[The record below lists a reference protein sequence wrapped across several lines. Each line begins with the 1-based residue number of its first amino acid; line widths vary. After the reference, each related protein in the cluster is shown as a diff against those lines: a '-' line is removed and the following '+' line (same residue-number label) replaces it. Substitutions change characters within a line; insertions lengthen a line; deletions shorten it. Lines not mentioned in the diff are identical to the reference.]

1 MISQFLKDFA
11 RDFYKYVY
19 RLCITEVF
27 MLYLIWQKL
36 YNNGFLIKSF
46 RQHQIV
52 FVLTN
57 QIFGK
62 KSYVGK
68 LLVKLE
74 KNTLRFPNLP
84 QYFFFKYHHLWNR
97 FLKLNLNF
105 LRLLLWRISHHNC
118 LIISGVSIILKS
130 TSVKKATNGRHF
142 LQVLPS

>member
-84 QYFFFKYHHLWNR
+84 QYFFSNITIFEID
-97 FLKLNLNF
+97 LKLNLNF

>member
-1 MISQFLKDFA
+1 
-11 RDFYKYVY
+11 
-19 RLCITEVF
+19 

-62 KSYVGK
+62 KFYVGK

-84 QYFFFKYHHLWNR
+84 QYFFSNITIFEID
-97 FLKLNLNF
+97 LKLNLNF

-118 LIISGVSIILKS
+118 LIISDVSIILNNS
-130 TSVKKATNGRHF
+130 IINNTSSMIFEWQSPNNLRRTFFSKIGKKNRI
-142 LQVLPS
+142 